1 MWRGLR
7 EARRRNG
14 ECEMGVQ
21 GGRMRELGVVCVVD
35 AADGGAL
42 PRPKQ
47 SFDKRRAA
55 SCVLLVCGMAL
66 EDAQSE
72 CL

>member
-1 MWRGLR
+1 
-7 EARRRNG
+7 
-14 ECEMGVQ
+14 
-21 GGRMRELGVVCVVD
+21 MRELGVVCVVD